1 MSRPA
6 AAHGSGGGNAGVEG
20 GVGKVRG
27 LRPRLG
33 GDGRGRAS
41 SPVPEAGEEEPVEA
55 RVRRPA
61 DLLGAL
67 AALAVIAVILLSAHS
82 LPDTLAHLTIRVQ
95 RAMRH
100 LPSILIFACAVAAAL
115 STVGLLVVMSV
126 SLARRRPRD
135 GLNAVVATAVAIS
148 LGIGFVAAW
157 HAFRGGI
164 AEAMLHGTDGSTLV
178 RDAVIVAFVVGS
190 DTVRY
195 HRWGRYCTVIIGAL
209 LLTGLAL
216 NEITL
221 FGVIVAA
228 LGGYAVGLGT
238 RWSLRTTV
246 RRPSLASLVA
256 GLRRAG
262 IDVAHLE
269 RPDAESSELVGAL
282 TDGRPIVLKAA
293 GREVHGAGILHRL
306 WSVVRLR
313 GAATGRQPISL
324 RTALETEALASMMA
338 SNTGV
343 VAPRILLLAHFEPD
357 TLVLARERLEGP
369 GLDRGASADQ
379 VEELFRSL
387 RRLHEVGVAHRDLR
401 AEQLIC
407 EVGDDNGEGRVGFR
421 SLESAVVGAGE
432 LVRRLDLAQLLASVG
447 SLLGAERAVAAMRA
461 GYHPSDEPAIAAI
474 LQPVALSGWGWS
486 EMRAARSCLA
496 DVRRELI
503 GEGRVDLPEA
513 RIERF
518 RWRTVAAVLALV
530 FAAFIL
536 VGQLHRVDLV
546 GALKRADWAWFAIAV
561 LGSALTYLG
570 SSLNLIAFVPK
581 KVSVIKGALV
591 EISGAFFGLVT
602 PPTVGHLAIN
612 ARFLH
617 KEGIDGA
624 TTASA
629 VALSQLVNF
638 ITTVVLLVVMTL
650 LTGAGVGHLDI
661 VPGPRLL
668 AALGGMVALG
678 IVLVTAVPW
687 TKRLFFVRVWP
698 RIRGTWPLLLDVL
711 SQPLRLAQ
719 GIGGNLLLTA
729 SYVLAL
735 IACLHAVGA
744 HPPII
749 ATAAVFM
756 AGNTVGAAA
765 PTPGGLGAVEAV
777 LITGLATVGIPAH
790 EAVPAVLLF
799 RLATFWLPILP
810 GWGIFVLLQRRGV
823 L

>member
-343 VAPRILLLAHFEPD
+343 VAPRVLLLAHFEPD
-357 TLVLARERLEGP
+357 TLVLARERLEG
-369 GLDRGASADQ
+369 
-379 VEELFRSL
+379 
-387 RRLHEVGVAHRDLR
+387 
-401 AEQLIC
+401 
-407 EVGDDNGEGRVGFR
+407 
-421 SLESAVVGAGE
+421 
-432 LVRRLDLAQLLASVG
+432 
-447 SLLGAERAVAAMRA
+447 
-461 GYHPSDEPAIAAI
+461 
-474 LQPVALSGWGWS
+474 
-486 EMRAARSCLA
+486 
-496 DVRRELI
+496 
-503 GEGRVDLPEA
+503 
-513 RIERF
+513 
-518 RWRTVAAVLALV
+518 
-530 FAAFIL
+530 
-536 VGQLHRVDLV
+536 
-546 GALKRADWAWFAIAV
+546 
-561 LGSALTYLG
+561 
-570 SSLNLIAFVPK
+570 
-581 KVSVIKGALV
+581 
-591 EISGAFFGLVT
+591 
-602 PPTVGHLAIN
+602 
-612 ARFLH
+612 
-617 KEGIDGA
+617 
-624 TTASA
+624 
-629 VALSQLVNF
+629 
-638 ITTVVLLVVMTL
+638 
-650 LTGAGVGHLDI
+650 
-661 VPGPRLL
+661 
-668 AALGGMVALG
+668 
-678 IVLVTAVPW
+678 
-687 TKRLFFVRVWP
+687 
-698 RIRGTWPLLLDVL
+698 
-711 SQPLRLAQ
+711 
-719 GIGGNLLLTA
+719 
-729 SYVLAL
+729 
-735 IACLHAVGA
+735 
-744 HPPII
+744 
-749 ATAAVFM
+749 
-756 AGNTVGAAA
+756 
-765 PTPGGLGAVEAV
+765 
-777 LITGLATVGIPAH
+777 
-790 EAVPAVLLF
+790 
-799 RLATFWLPILP
+799 
-810 GWGIFVLLQRRGV
+810 
-823 L
+823 